1 MTPSG
6 DKPLRVAISAGEQS
20 GDILGEGLMTA
31 IRAYRPNTTFEGI
44 AGPRMKAAGCASLYP
59 MERLSVMGF
68 AEVAGRYFL

>member
-31 IRAYRPNTTFEGI
+31 IELI
-44 AGPRMKAAGCASLYP
+44 AQTPRLKESRDL
-59 MERLSVMGF
+59 E
-68 AEVAGRYFL
+68 